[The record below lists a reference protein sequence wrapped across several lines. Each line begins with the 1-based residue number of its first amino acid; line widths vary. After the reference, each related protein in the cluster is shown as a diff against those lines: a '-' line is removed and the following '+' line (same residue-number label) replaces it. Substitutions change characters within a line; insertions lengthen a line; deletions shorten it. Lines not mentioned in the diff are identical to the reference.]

1 VTVEK
6 FTVKV
11 NESLSLE
18 SQSEIR
24 NFGNGSYLQ
33 VEKFNDPEISY
44 KMSISL
50 KQEEAISFRP
60 RRLSFF
66 EKSKLREFLD

>member
-24 NFGNGSYLQ
+24 NFVNGSYLE

-44 KMSISL
+44 KISISL
-50 KQEEAISFRP
+50 KQEESISFRP
-60 RRLSFF
+60 RRLSFL
-66 EKSKLREFLD
+66 EKSKLREFLN

>member
-24 NFGNGSYLQ
+24 NFGNGSYLE

-50 KQEEAISFRP
+50 KKNQFH
-60 RRLSFF
+60 LD
-66 EKSKLREFLD
+66 LVDCHFLKRVN